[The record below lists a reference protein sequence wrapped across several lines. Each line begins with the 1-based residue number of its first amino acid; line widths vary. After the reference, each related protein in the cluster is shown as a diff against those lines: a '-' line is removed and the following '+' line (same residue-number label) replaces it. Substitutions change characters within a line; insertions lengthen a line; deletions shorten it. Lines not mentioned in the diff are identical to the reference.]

1 MSYGDK
7 VSSLLETAKS
17 FQKQMNIDYDED
29 DKALAEMYASR
40 ILDSNEDINTA
51 VLWTVPDYLIP
62 LVYQLATE
70 KGWGTDYKFDAEKD
84 GAWVFNP
91 ETGETESNGGKE
103 YEIEYEGKT
112 YHIITDFAETI
123 IYKENEI
130 AQPIDME
137 EEEWKWFKTKINL

>member
-1 MSYGDK
+1 MKFIKRTRSEKLPTNKEVWYNGIYVNDWACD
-7 VSSLLETAKS
+7 VS
-17 FQKQMNIDYDED
+17 
-29 DKALAEMYASR
+29 
-40 ILDSNEDINTA
+40 
-51 VLWTVPDYLIP
+51 
-62 LVYQLATE
+62 
-70 KGWGTDYKFDAEKD
+70 
-84 GAWVFNP
+84 P

-137 EEEWKWFKTKINL
+137 EEE